1 MEAEKPRKLLRLV
14 IKKPPEPSS
23 NIQHHTNTKKRKLPE
38 VEDAEIKAM
47 FDKIK
52 PRKKMAMALPNP
64 VGTGLLV
71 EKLMALM
78 EVAAEEDVEL
88 NSQNQPAIKKMQM
101 LPLLTDFLSKKHLQ
115 QEFRDRGVL
124 SLFKIWLEPLP
135 DGSLPN
141 ATLRASLL
149 NILTHTFSID
159 VSSEGGR
166 EQLKRSGLRKVIMFL
181 SKSDEETNAN
191 RQLAKDLVEN
201 WSRIIFNKSEWYSD
215 LGITQEKVV
224 MPTKKVKESAMQV
237 READLDL
244 KSRPPKQSYTSAA
257 SGTRQGTVSVPKP
270 SPFVYAVNPRSN
282 YNPEIARG
290 GSRYEKPRERIEKNM
305 RMLKNS
311 KRKPLQPTKLSVNGR
326 SCFAI

>member
-1 MEAEKPRKLLRLV
+1 MEAEKPRKVLRLV
-14 IKKPPEPSS
+14 IKKPPEPEPSS
-23 NIQHHTNTKKRKLPE
+23 IIQHHTKRKLPE

-52 PRKKMAMALPNP
+52 PRKKMAMALPNH

-115 QEFRDRGVL
+115 QEFMDRGVL

-149 NILTHTFSID
+149 NILTHTFPID

-166 EQLKRSGLRKVIMFL
+166 EQLKRKVIMFL

-191 RQLAKDLVEN
+191 RQLAKDLVQN

-244 KSRPPKQSYTSAA
+244 KSHTPKQSYTSAA
-257 SGTRQGTVSVPKP
+257 SGSRQRTVSVPKP
-270 SPFVYAVNPRSN
+270 SPYVYAVNPPSN
-282 YNPEIARG
+282 YNPEITRG
-290 GSRYEKPRERIEKNM
+290 GSTYEKPTGRDCYKRIEKNM

-311 KRKPLQPTKLSVNGR
+311 KRKPLQATKLCVNGR
-326 SCFAI
+326 SCFAM